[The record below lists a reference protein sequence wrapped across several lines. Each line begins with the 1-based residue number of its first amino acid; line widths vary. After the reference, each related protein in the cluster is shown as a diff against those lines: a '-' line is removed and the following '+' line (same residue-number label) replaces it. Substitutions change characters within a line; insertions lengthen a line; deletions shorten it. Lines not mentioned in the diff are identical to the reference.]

1 MIFFSLI
8 SSAFSS
14 IFYGV
19 IITVVIMAILYA
31 VLKYINDGIVRSV
44 PFFATGVV
52 LAVLLIIQCS
62 LMVGAIQAKGTVEAA
77 QIYLRQMSE
86 DYSGTVGA
94 QDSQEIFDQV
104 TERFP
109 LIGTFIG
116 YTDFS
121 GYKISELPEVIAG
134 TVNDYFTSFIW
145 HRILWIIGF
154 VFIGCLVPMLYD
166 NRRDNSIQKLSRK
179 TIKPSYKKYDDF

>member
-94 QDSQEIFDQV
+94 QDSQEIFDQM
-104 TERFP
+104 TEQFP

-116 YTDFS
+116 NTDFS
-121 GYKISELPEVIAG
+121 GYEISELPEVMTGAI
-134 TVNDYFTSFIW
+134 NDFFTSFIW
-145 HRILWIIGF
+145 HRVLWILGI
-154 VFIGCLVPMLYD
+154 VVVGCAMAIMFRQKPYDYGKDMNADLGLY
-166 NRRDNSIQKLSRK
+166 
-179 TIKPSYKKYDDF
+179 